1 MVDITVKLIIYRLNE
16 SWVHMVEY
24 FDNVLYTDESKE
36 MLNIVNINFF
46 GWFLFAIVIL
56 VLGKLLTLYSFE
68 KASPNQTKSNEKDEL
83 TKSEKQVSA
92 GAPER
97 VSEVNGP
104 SSKHAVETRAM
115 VAKLEGIKRFDG
127 DPNRLYCSV
136 PQTHS
141 PETRGSDPNSVD
153 WINSSLNWVYA
164 QCNTNLLVETWLCAL
179 NDRARR
185 ASAENGVLVEFENFQ
200 PGSLPPKLTD
210 LSTSPELNN
219 NIITICRVKSEG
231 LRFKILT
238 TRKIGQDMTSVH
250 YDLSIERLEGKLKA
264 LGNTEELLFLVSF
277 VDRPD
282 IKLTL
287 KPSYGSPKLLTP
299 DQRSMEDVIVD
310 IIINSIATAS
320 VDFHFVKQTDFP
332 KFQRRKKGRESGG
345 HTDPSRHPSARHE
358 QRLLVKVIKATGLSG
373 KKGSHQ
379 PYCVIEMDEPSQ
391 RFQTSPAKN
400 TSNPFWDEN
409 FLFNLK
415 NTSAEILFE
424 IYDRGK
430 DNKATDKFLGLGI
443 VGVREIMN
451 NPSQRQII
459 PLQSQPVTDGDV
471 TGSLTVEFLFME
483 GAEVP
488 VTGDAY
494 GKRTGLVE
502 TSSRVTAG
510 GTVITTTTFKKADG
524 IEVLEVKADFVGD
537 HSLSKYI
544 WNQDSK
550 TYLKLNEPEQ
560 KTETSSEFM
569 SANLDVSHL
578 ITPDNNP
585 SSPSVYPVTT
595 ECCSVTEPVSQPI
608 CISGNVNTNKY
619 TDSWVAD
626 SLPLIKNRLLE
637 EILLHNLSKKN
648 ESDRVTRVVA
658 QTEGSTIFSDEP
670 SSISE
675 THDSE
680 KVKNTVSH
688 LPSIPPPVQSPL
700 LNDVLSL
707 PFSPPPA
714 LQAGHT
720 TYFPFENDSEDNSLN
735 VCDNTNN
742 TDPPEE
748 KSVVPCHPPKEL
760 PEIYLSN
767 HDCHAQVLPR
777 QTDSVE
783 TLTDAALRELE
794 SREKTGSPISAD
806 KSTLI
811 IHSVHREVIRPVLKP
826 EGMADSSTT
835 SPSSTLSKS
844 GNTAT
849 GESISSSASE
859 KEEAERGR
867 TRDRKSFIGTLRK
880 RLSFRKNQSKSVE
893 QKAKGEESISRES
906 SRSFSSDRSRSVPGS
921 RIMPSDRRSA
931 GDSLLGVPNLNREG
945 HSSARSSISE
955 GSGLSASSSR
965 TYIHEKSTLVVET
978 NENGVLKHYV
988 VPSSLANRSK
998 WRKKGVK
1005 LHIYNDHIFVAKHL
1019 PGSTVCQLCGKNL
1032 SRRPGKQGYHCRDC
1046 NLICHKSCHVRVE
1059 SFCPHST
1066 INTMDMEY
1074 VQDPRAKSKSS

>member
-1 MVDITVKLIIYRLNE
+1 M
-16 SWVHMVEY
+16 
-24 FDNVLYTDESKE
+24 
-36 MLNIVNINFF
+36 
-46 GWFLFAIVIL
+46 
-56 VLGKLLTLYSFE
+56 
-68 KASPNQTKSNEKDEL
+68 
-83 TKSEKQVSA
+83 KQ
-92 GAPER
+92 
-97 VSEVNGP
+97 
-104 SSKHAVETRAM
+104 
-115 VAKLEGIKRFDG
+115 
-127 DPNRLYCSV
+127 
-136 PQTHS
+136 
-141 PETRGSDPNSVD
+141 
-153 WINSSLNWVYA
+153 
-164 QCNTNLLVETWLCAL
+164 
-179 NDRARR
+179 
-185 ASAENGVLVEFENFQ
+185 
-200 PGSLPPKLTD
+200 
-210 LSTSPELNN
+210 
-219 NIITICRVKSEG
+219 
-231 LRFKILT
+231 
-238 TRKIGQDMTSVH
+238 
-250 YDLSIERLEGKLKA
+250 
-264 LGNTEELLFLVSF
+264 
-277 VDRPD
+277 
-282 IKLTL
+282 
-287 KPSYGSPKLLTP
+287 KLLTP

-524 IEVLEVKADFVGD
+524 IE
-537 HSLSKYI
+537 
-544 WNQDSK
+544 
-550 TYLKLNEPEQ
+550 
-560 KTETSSEFM
+560 
-569 SANLDVSHL
+569 
-578 ITPDNNP
+578 
-585 SSPSVYPVTT
+585 
-595 ECCSVTEPVSQPI
+595 
-608 CISGNVNTNKY
+608 
-619 TDSWVAD
+619 
-626 SLPLIKNRLLE
+626 
-637 EILLHNLSKKN
+637 
-648 ESDRVTRVVA
+648 
-658 QTEGSTIFSDEP
+658 
-670 SSISE
+670 
-675 THDSE
+675 
-680 KVKNTVSH
+680 
-688 LPSIPPPVQSPL
+688 
-700 LNDVLSL
+700 
-707 PFSPPPA
+707 
-714 LQAGHT
+714 
-720 TYFPFENDSEDNSLN
+720 
-735 VCDNTNN
+735 
-742 TDPPEE
+742 
-748 KSVVPCHPPKEL
+748 
-760 PEIYLSN
+760 
-767 HDCHAQVLPR
+767 
-777 QTDSVE
+777 DSVE

-811 IHSVHREVIRPVLKP
+811 IHSVHRP